1 VQRFVVL
8 LEPAADGA
16 IARAALAG
24 IVPVH
29 LKVVYEWHKFAHI
42 ADDES
47 THLVSDCVGYPI
59 LWKDA
64 AGNEDENG
72 NRWALIEIGG
82 PGVSLGI
89 WKNAGAATVAAHEQI
104 RVTGCEGDGNCLTG
118 RQPDSA
124 HGRQYETNGSMPVP
138 AGKHGVYQKAAVI
151 HVAYAGD
158 APSAG
163 DRLGPKPGQG
173 TVVAVDPV
181 FVTCDALGVADQTN
195 KVVQARV
202 HAAQGERCVVLRMKS
217 AEAVV
222 LPPDP
227 IRENWTF
234 QVSDPVE
241 LWRAENAP
249 QYEPPDEVLNT
260 IGSSLD
266 AGDPVVVLGVY
277 ALVGDEYQYLWYAVG
292 TTNTSAVRTVVL
304 TRDYYGGGGINCV
317 WGHFEDDP
325 DQVEHPFTPLGYI
338 DNPSHGIL
346 GFAPA
351 GARAVVIVSLWRPFL
366 LLGVEQG
373 LPEDS
378 PGIVIG
384 GEFQT
389 LLEGV
394 VYGSAIERDGTG
406 MVTPYWLNANGEFV
420 QAGTLPI
427 MGVRNFVRRVEAGER
442 VQIHL
447 NPARG
452 RWAVIAAS
460 DAKDEKVKVDADDP
474 QAGYL
479 DEKLVTED
487 PWIGKETV
495 APAEEPHAIKLR
507 HTGPSTVYCTDDLLG
522 TVEIVTDPY
531 GNKTLRIPSK
541 PIQHDARGHFTGMA
555 GPVNHDVPLGFI
567 DEKVRSHAGD
577 PQPGF
582 LDAKITGRAP
592 WIAVGVVND
601 TIEIRHE
608 GPAATVYVTETA
620 PSLLLSG
627 SVLSLTRPASQFDKK
642 GHRNG
647 QSVGDPSQV
656 DLAGLVG
663 SDEKV
668 KAYAGDPTPGFLD
681 AKLEGD
687 LIWTDTE
694 TDLANNKVKVKHI
707 AGGAPVAALSTPTLR
722 LEDGTLTL
730 HAKPVQLDA
739 CKHVAGEG
747 SEETSQVELPT
758 VDIKGDETWIE
769 VQQDEGEAT
778 VSHIGPAATA
788 SGWNPL
794 ASFMVTAEEIP
805 KLSILPHTLFFDA
818 CGHKSGDGY
827 DAPYQIALVEA
838 VRIKAIRFLDGNLQV
853 QRCSCWVLKEEEPT
867 EWTTEISGGTL
878 EVVTSVACVDGD
890 IVGTTAK
897 IKGLFEVVE

>member
-1 VQRFVVL
+1 MAGDAMKKVQPGDRLKIPAETFNTFIDAARAFRADQQNFGAEARLELRDRDVVLVKNQSGTDRQRFDVLGIADALITPTNNLDEFQNRSPLTGVAPTIAEHVRRFVVL
-8 LEPAADGA
+8 LEPVANGA
-16 IARAALAG
+16 IARAAIAG
-24 IVPVH
+24 IVPVR
-29 LKVVYEWHKFAHI
+29 LKVVYDWHQFAHI
-42 ADDES
+42 ADGDS
-47 THLVSDCVGYPI
+47 THLVSDCVGFPV
-59 LWKDA
+59 LWKDS

-72 NRWALIEIGG
+72 NHWALVKIGG
-82 PGVSLGI
+82 PGVSLGV
-89 WKNAGAATVAAHEQI
+89 WKNTGAATVAAHEQF
-104 RVTGCEGDGNCLTG
+104 RVTGCEVDGNCLTG

-124 HGRQYETNGSMPVP
+124 HGRQYETNGSTPVP

-158 APSAG
+158 SPSTG

-173 TVVAVDPV
+173 TVVKDDPA
-181 FVTCDALGVADQTN
+181 FVTCDALGVADETN
-195 KVVQARV
+195 KIVQARV

-249 QYEPPDEVLNT
+249 NYEPPDEVLNT

-304 TRDYYGGGGINCV
+304 TRDYFGGGGINCV

-406 MVTPYWLNANGEFV
+406 MVTPYWLDADGEFV

-427 MGVRNFVRRVEAGER
+427 MSVRNFIRRVEAGER

-452 RWAVIAAS
+452 YWAIVAAG
-460 DAKDEKVKVDADDP
+460 DAKDEKVKADADDP

-487 PWIGKETV
+487 PWIGKETI
-495 APAEEPHAIKLR
+495 APEGEPHALKLR

-522 TVEIVTDPY
+522 TVEIITDPPDNY
-531 GNKTLRIPSK
+531 NL
-541 PIQHDARGHFTGMA
+541 Q
-555 GPVNHDVPLGFI
+555 LI
-567 DEKVRSHAGD
+567 DERYSMLRPEEHTAMVPQTERERYENFFKGSGD
-577 PQPGF
+577 
-582 LDAKITGRAP
+582 
-592 WIAVGVVND
+592 VVN
-601 TIEIRHE
+601 T
-608 GPAATVYVTETA
+608 
-620 PSLLLSG
+620 
-627 SVLSLTRPASQFDKK
+627 
-642 GHRNG
+642 
-647 QSVGDPSQV
+647 
-656 DLAGLVG
+656 LVC
-663 SDEKV
+663 
-668 KAYAGDPTPGFLD
+668 
-681 AKLEGD
+681 
-687 LIWTDTE
+687 
-694 TDLANNKVKVKHI
+694 
-707 AGGAPVAALSTPTLR
+707 TPTLELGVDIGALDSVLLR
-722 LEDGTLTL
+722 NVPRFGDHVPNGPTL
-730 HAKPVQLDA
+730 HRGGGAQCPD
-739 CKHVAGEG
+739 
-747 SEETSQVELPT
+747 
-758 VDIKGDETWIE
+758 
-769 VQQDEGEAT
+769 
-778 VSHIGPAATA
+778 
-788 SGWNPL
+788 
-794 ASFMVTAEEIP
+794 
-805 KLSILPHTLFFDA
+805 
-818 CGHKSGDGY
+818 
-827 DAPYQIALVEA
+827 
-838 VRIKAIRFLDGNLQV
+838 
-853 QRCSCWVLKEEEPT
+853 QRL
-867 EWTTEISGGTL
+867 
-878 EVVTSVACVDGD
+878 
-890 IVGTTAK
+890 
-897 IKGLFEVVE
+897 